1 MAPHMRWSL
10 RIGSVGGTAILI
22 HVTFLLFLIWLGAIY
37 YRQGGAE
44 AAWQGTIFIV
54 LLFLCVLLHELGHV
68 FAARRYGVKTRD
80 VTLWPFGGIASMERM
95 PEKPSQELIVAL
107 AGPAV
112 NVVIAAGLLL
122 WLGTQLDPESLT
134 KIEDPTVSLAAKV
147 AGANIILVLFN
158 MIPAFPM
165 DGGRVL
171 RALLAMRMGNARATE
186 LAATIGQG
194 FAVIFGVLGIFYNP
208 MLIVIAAFIFLAA
221 SGEAA
226 QAQLRAVAQGTL
238 VADAMITQF
247 QSLGASATVNDA
259 TEALIR
265 TTQTEFPIV
274 DGAGRLRGVLTR
286 DAMIK
291 ALKERGPQTP
301 VLDVMQTDVPT
312 VPARAKLDTALR
324 SLMQKGRPVV
334 GVTDAQD
341 RLVGLLTVEN
351 LGEMMMVQSA
361 RPDRP
366 VGGALGQSARMTRG
380 QTPASPD
387 SGPLDAEPLVPDQLV
402 WRFPSLGT
410 RPRLLGG
417 FGIFPGGVEP
427 CRS

>member
-1 MAPHMRWSL
+1 MRWSL
-10 RIGSVGGTAILI
+10 SLGSIGGTAIRI

-54 LLFLCVLLHELGHV
+54 LIFLCVLLHELGHV
-68 FAARRYGVKTRD
+68 FAARYYDVPTRD

-95 PEKPSQELIVAL
+95 PDKPSQELIVAL

-112 NVVIAAGLLL
+112 NVVIAAVLLL
-122 WLGTQLDPESLT
+122 WLGSRLEPQNLTQ
-134 KIEDPTVSLAAKV
+134 IENPAVSMAAKV

-171 RALLAMRMGNARATE
+171 RAILAMWMGNARATE

-194 FAVIFGVLGIFYNP
+194 FAVVFGILGIFYNP
-208 MLIVIAAFIFLAA
+208 MLIIIAVFIFLAA

-226 QAQLRAVAQGTL
+226 DAQLRAVAQGTL
-238 VADAMITQF
+238 VSDAMITEF
-247 QSLGASATVNDA
+247 QSLGTSATVNDA
-259 TEALIR
+259 ADALIR

-274 DGAGRLRGVLTR
+274 DGSGKLRGVLTR

-291 ALKERGPQTP
+291 ALKEHGPETP
-301 VLDVMQTDVPT
+301 VLDVMQSDIPT

-324 SLMQKGRPVV
+324 LLTQKGQPVV
-334 GVTDAQD
+334 GVTDAQG

-351 LGEMMMVQSA
+351 LGEMMMVRSA
-361 RPDRP
+361 PRKTHLGP
-366 VGGALGQSARMTRG
+366 GAQRARM
-380 QTPASPD
+380 
-387 SGPLDAEPLVPDQLV
+387 
-402 WRFPSLGT
+402 
-410 RPRLLGG
+410 
-417 FGIFPGGVEP
+417 
-427 CRS
+427 

>member
-1 MAPHMRWSL
+1 MNNDRTKTALPMRWSL
-10 RIGSVGGTAILI
+10 RIGSLGGTAILI

-37 YRQGGAE
+37 YRQGGAD

-68 FAARRYGVKTRD
+68 FAARRFGVQTRD

-95 PEKPSQELIVAL
+95 PEKPSQELMVAL

-122 WLGTQLDPESLT
+122 WLGPRLNPESLT
-134 KIEDPTVSLAAKV
+134 QIQDPAVSLAAKLV
-147 AGANIILVLFN
+147 GANIILVLFN

-194 FAVIFGVLGIFYNP
+194 FAIVFGVVGIFYNP
-208 MLIVIAAFIFLAA
+208 MLIIIALFIFLAA

-238 VADAMITQF
+238 VSDAMITEF
-247 QSLGASATVNDA
+247 QTLATNATVNDA
-259 TEALIR
+259 AEALIR

-274 DGAGRLRGVLTR
+274 DGSGRLRGVLTR

-291 ALKERGPQTP
+291 ALKERGPETP
-301 VLDVMQTDVPT
+301 VLEVMQDDVPT

-334 GVTDAQD
+334 GVTAPDG
-341 RLVGLLTVEN
+341 RLIGLLTVEN
-351 LGEMMMVQSA
+351 LGEMMMVHSA
-361 RPDRP
+361 RPD
-366 VGGALGQSARMTRG
+366 LSAGPWGSLRG
-380 QTPASPD
+380 
-387 SGPLDAEPLVPDQLV
+387 
-402 WRFPSLGT
+402 
-410 RPRLLGG
+410 
-417 FGIFPGGVEP
+417 
-427 CRS
+427 

>member
-1 MAPHMRWSL
+1 MRWSL
-10 RIGSVGGTAILI
+10 RIGSLGGTAILI

-37 YRQGGAE
+37 YRQGGAD

-68 FAARRYGVKTRD
+68 FAARRFGVQTRD

-122 WLGTQLDPESLT
+122 WLGPRLNSESLT
-134 KIEDPTVSLAAKV
+134 QIQDPAVSMAAKL

-186 LAATIGQG
+186 MAATIGQG
-194 FAVIFGVLGIFYNP
+194 FAILFGVVGIFYNP
-208 MLIVIAAFIFLAA
+208 MLLIIAVFIFLAA

-238 VADAMITQF
+238 VSDAMITEF
-247 QSLGASATVNDA
+247 QTLATNATVNDA
-259 TEALIR
+259 AEALIR

-274 DGAGRLRGVLTR
+274 DGSGRLRGVLTR
-286 DAMIK
+286 DVMIK
-291 ALKERGPQTP
+291 ALKERGPETP
-301 VLDVMQTDVPT
+301 VLEVMQHDIPT
-312 VPARAKLDTALR
+312 VPARTKLDTALR

-334 GVTDAQD
+334 GVTAADG
-341 RLVGLLTVEN
+341 RLIGLLTVEN

-361 RPDRP
+361 RPDGP
-366 VGGALGQSARMTRG
+366 V
-380 QTPASPD
+380 
-387 SGPLDAEPLVPDQLV
+387 SGP
-402 WRFPSLGT
+402 WGN
-410 RPRLLGG
+410 PRQ
-417 FGIFPGGVEP
+417 
-427 CRS
+427 